1 MFYCIV
7 TIYVRNQRS
16 SLVTIAAVKWYF
28 CFSRGAK
35 AARKASFIPATETT
49 ISSYRPWTV
58 PVIVSMDGIS
68 STETTQ
74 PVEQP
79 IWGRLVGDF
88 IFHEYHWIYRIT
100 LHLIGYVIKK
110 VTMKSK
116 KE

>member
-1 MFYCIV
+1 
-7 TIYVRNQRS
+7 
-16 SLVTIAAVKWYF
+16 
-28 CFSRGAK
+28 
-35 AARKASFIPATETT
+35 
-49 ISSYRPWTV
+49 
-58 PVIVSMDGIS
+58 MDGIS

-88 IFHEYHWIYRIT
+88 IFHEYHWDYRIT

-110 VTMKSK
+110 ITMKSK